1 MGAPVVHFEI
11 LGKNTTKL
19 QKFFST
25 VFDWKIDTD
34 NPIGY
39 GLIKPQRD
47 NSIGGGIGSAGKV
60 KGYATFYIEVD
71 DLDKTLLK
79 IEKNGGQ
86 IVVPVT
92 TIPDMVTYAMF
103 ADPEGHLIGLVK
115 SEK

>member
-79 IEKNGGQ
+79 IEKTAAKLLYPLPLFP
-86 IVVPVT
+86 IW
-92 TIPDMVTYAMF
+92 
-103 ADPEGHLIGLVK
+103 
-115 SEK
+115 